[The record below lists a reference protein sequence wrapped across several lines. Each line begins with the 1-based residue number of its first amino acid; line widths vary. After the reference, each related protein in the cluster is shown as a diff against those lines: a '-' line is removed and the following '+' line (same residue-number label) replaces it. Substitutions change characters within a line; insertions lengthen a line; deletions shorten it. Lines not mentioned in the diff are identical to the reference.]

1 MSISR
6 RKFLAGLSAAS
17 GAAIAGTVPGAQ
29 ALLPRTLYPPM
40 NLAYFDTKIRPAA
53 AEIRIGYAAI
63 TWGGNDRQAI
73 DDIAAVGYK
82 GIQLRAN
89 CIEEFGSP
97 QKVRD
102 LLAAHSMQFVALSSG
117 DLDVE
122 AADPAA
128 GIAHHV
134 ANCRFLKEA
143 GGMYLQIIDRKPKRA
158 PTRFFGDYKRLGQML
173 SELGN
178 RTADLGI
185 QLGYHNHM
193 SGMGETPEG
202 VDLAMEYSD
211 PRYVKLELD
220 IAHYFE
226 GGGDPAKAILK
237 YRDRLLFLHIKDVKQ
252 FIPKAKPDR
261 DYEFAELGQGK
272 VDLAAVFKAL
282 DDIRF
287 RGWAIV
293 ELDGPTGGTH
303 TPKESAEVSK
313 QFLEKAGLTI

>member
-1 MSISR
+1 MLPISR
-6 RKFLAGLSAAS
+6 RKFLAGVTAAG
-17 GAAIAGTVPGAQ
+17 GAAIAGAVPGAQ

-40 NLAYFDTKIRPAA
+40 NLAYFDTKITPAA

-128 GIAHHV
+128 AIAHHV
-134 ANCRFLKEA
+134 ANCRFLKDA
-143 GGMYLQIIDRKPKRA
+143 GGMYLQIIDKKPKHA
-158 PTRFFGDYKRLGQML
+158 PTAADYRRLGQIL
-173 SELGN
+173 TELGKQ
-178 RTADLGI
+178 TADLGI
-185 QLGYHNHM
+185 PLGYHNHM
-193 SGMGETPEG
+193 GAMGQTPEE
-202 VDLAMEYSD
+202 VDRVMDATD

-252 FIPKAKPDR
+252 LVPKAKPDK

-282 DDIRF
+282 DDIKF

-313 QFLEKAGLTI
+313 QFLEKAGLAL